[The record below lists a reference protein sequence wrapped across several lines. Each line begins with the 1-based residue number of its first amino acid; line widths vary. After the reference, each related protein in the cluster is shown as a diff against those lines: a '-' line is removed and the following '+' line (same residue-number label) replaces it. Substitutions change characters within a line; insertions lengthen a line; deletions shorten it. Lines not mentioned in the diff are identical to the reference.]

1 MIEEAAPSS
10 QLEVGM
16 PIYLQSVDAIR
27 AICADRIYGLRRPQ
41 RGDPDDQL
49 PAIMITRTQ
58 TTTQK
63 LFCGTDG
70 LWQAEVQV
78 DCFAMGASVFK
89 LAKAVKRALV
99 DFSGM
104 MGETDVDEVT
114 LINEFPVDDPDPGVE
129 RVTQVY
135 QIFYAE
141 DLSDDD

>member
-1 MIEEAAPSS
+1 MTEAAPAA

-16 PIYLQSVDAIR
+16 QTYLGSVDAIA
-27 AICADRIYGLRRPQ
+27 AICRDRIYGLRRPQ
-41 RGDPDDQL
+41 QGSPEDQL
-49 PAIMITRTQ
+49 PAVMISRTQ

-63 LFCGTDG
+63 LFCGTDD

-104 MGETDVDEVT
+104 MGETTVDEVT

-135 QIFYAE
+135 TIFYVE